1 MRAPGPLA
9 FEGAEATVH
18 PLLVY
23 TDLLHEGE
31 SRAHEAAAVF
41 AEKYLKDDFVQ

>member
-1 MRAPGPLA
+1 MRTPGPPAL
-9 FEGAEATVH
+9 EGPEGTAH

-23 TDLLHEGE
+23 TDLLHESE

-41 AEKYLKDDFVQ
+41 GEKYLKEDFVR